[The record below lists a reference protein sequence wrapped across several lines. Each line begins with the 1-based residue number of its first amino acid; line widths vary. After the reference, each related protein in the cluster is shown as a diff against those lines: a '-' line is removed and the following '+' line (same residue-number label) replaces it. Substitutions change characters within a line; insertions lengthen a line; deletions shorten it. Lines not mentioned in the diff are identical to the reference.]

1 MFEISAWV
9 WDGLHHIPVIGTKI
23 GTVLFVGW
31 VTYLILLGGWIV
43 LQKREPVATLSWLL
57 GLALLPYVGFLIYH
71 LLGPQKIQRQ
81 RLRRARSR
89 LHGDALGGDPGGAA
103 GSLDALELATLAQAS
118 TGIAPSTAR
127 DVRVLVDGA
136 STYDALI
143 EDIGRA
149 QHQVHLEYYIF
160 MPDRSGTAL
169 RDALVACARRGVR
182 VRLLLDAIGSGR
194 CSRGFLAP
202 LLDAGGELAW
212 FHPTRFWKF
221 WSRPWLNMRTHR
233 KIVVID
239 SRIGYTGG
247 INITDDEN
255 ERLRSDAYRD
265 LHLRIEGDAVRA
277 LQLVFAEDWV
287 YVTGSRDFIS
297 DIARTLPEAASGAIS
312 AQVLTSGPDSSW
324 EAIHRLH
331 VGLIHAA
338 RQRVWLTTPYF
349 VPGEAAM
356 MALTSAALGGLDVR
370 LMVPRMS
377 DSRLVTL
384 AARSYFDDL
393 LAAGVKIYE
402 YGPRMLHTKALL
414 VDDASVIIGSAN
426 FDHRSFRLNFEVSV
440 LFQDRGIGERLAALI
455 EGDFAHAPRVRADR
469 PRPLLAI
476 RLPEA
481 LARLMSPLL

>member
-1 MFEISAWV
+1 MFEIWDWV
-9 WDGLHHIPVIGTKI
+9 WGWLHAIPVIGEKI
-23 GTVLFVGW
+23 GPVLLIGW
-31 VTYLILLGGWIV
+31 ATYLLLLGGWIV
-43 LQKREPVATLSWLL
+43 LQKREPAATLSWLM

-71 LLGPQKIQRQ
+71 LLGPQKIHRQ

-89 LHGDALGGDPGGAA
+89 LEGDALGSHVVGEAA
-103 GSLDALELATLAQAS
+103 SPDARELAKLAQTA
-118 TGIAPSTAR
+118 TGLAPSTLR
-127 DVRVLVDGA
+127 DVRLLVDGA
-136 STYDALI
+136 AKYDALI
-143 EDIGRA
+143 DDLGRA

-160 MPDRSGTAL
+160 TPDQSGGMV
-169 RDALVACARRGVR
+169 RDALIACAARGVR
-182 VRLLLDAIGSGR
+182 VRVLLDAIGSGA
-194 CSRGFLAP
+194 CSRAFLAP
-202 LLDAGGELAW
+202 LVDAGGEVAW
-212 FHPTRFWKF
+212 FHPSHFWRFW
-221 WSRPWLNMRTHR
+221 WRPWLNLRTHR

-239 SRIGYTGG
+239 NRIAYTGG

-287 YVTGSRDFIS
+287 YATGRRDFIS
-297 DIARTLPEAASGAIS
+297 DIARTLPEPEAGDIS

-338 RQRVWLTTPYF
+338 RERVWLVTPYF

-377 DSRLVTL
+377 DSRLVTM
-384 AARSYFDDL
+384 AARSYYDDL

-414 VDDASVIIGSAN
+414 VDTASVIIGSAN
-426 FDHRSFRLNFEVSV
+426 FDHRSFRLNFEVSM
-440 LFQDRGIGERLAALI
+440 LFQDLGVGERLAKLI
-455 EGDFAHAPRVRADR
+455 EGEFASAPRVRDDR
-469 PRPLLAI
+469 HRSLFRT